1 MPQSRTTWSFLIGV
15 ALLVALLVI
24 GVVPRLRQ
32 NAELVAASTAPDA
45 GLVSVS
51 VVLPRR
57 ADGPTDLVLPS
68 NIQAIEETAIYAR
81 TSGYVRERYVDI
93 GDRVAAGKILAQ
105 IDTPELDQEL
115 IQARAALAQT
125 RSGLAQAQASLTQAQ
140 ANLQQARA
148 SLDQAKADEGFASAT
163 AERFSRLERDELVA
177 HQDAD
182 EKRAALAAAR
192 AATAATQANVDA
204 MQANVGALEASVGA
218 ARANVAANEA
228 NVQRLMALQSF
239 QKLEAPFAGI
249 ITARGIDRGALIT
262 SGSGTG
268 TSPLFRIA
276 RVENLRIFV
285 NVPQTF
291 VRSIVPGQEAGI
303 LVPEYPQR
311 PFVGKIAS
319 TAGALGRTSRT
330 LLTEVRLRN
339 ADGALMPGMYA
350 QVKFSLVAA
359 DGLWAVPPTT
369 PIARAD
375 KADFWKTGWTGM
387 RLGIVA
393 YVVPFVFVFHPAL
406 IGRGTLGE
414 IVVTMLTA
422 SIGVVLLGIG
432 CVGYLFRPLSWSKR
446 AWAFAAAAL
455 LMMPPQA
462 WLPELAADAMGLAAG
477 LALLGWE
484 RRARATR
491 SEEHTYELQSRLHL
505 VCRLL

>member
-1 MPQSRTTWSFLIGV
+1 MPKSRTTWSLLIGV

-32 NAELVAASTAPDA
+32 SAELVAAATAPAA
-45 GLVSVS
+45 GLVPVS
-51 VVLPRR
+51 VVPPRR
-57 ADGPTDLVLPS
+57 ADGPIDLVLPS

-93 GDRVAAGKILAQ
+93 GERVAAGKVLAQ

-115 IQARAALAQT
+115 SQARAALAQT
-125 RSGLAQAQASLTQAQ
+125 RSGLAQAQASFTQAQ
-140 ANLQQARA
+140 ATLQQARA
-148 SLDQAKADEGFASAT
+148 SVDQSTANEGFASAT

-268 TSPLFRIA
+268 ASPLFRIA
-276 RVENLRIFV
+276 RVENLRVFV

-319 TAGALGRTSRT
+319 TAGALDPTSRT

-350 QVKFSLVAA
+350 QVKFSLVPA
-359 DGLWAVPPTT
+359 DALWVVPATT
-369 PIARAD
+369 LIARAAGSQVITVGGD
-375 KADFWKTGWTGM
+375 
-387 RLGIVA
+387 GIVH
-393 YVVPFVFVFHPAL
+393 YLGVQLGRDFGQSVEIISGLTGKERLVVSPPDGLKDGDRV
-406 IGRGTLGE
+406 
-414 IVVTMLTA
+414 
-422 SIGVVLLGIG
+422 
-432 CVGYLFRPLSWSKR
+432 
-446 AWAFAAAAL
+446 AA
-455 LMMPPQA
+455 
-462 WLPELAADAMGLAAG
+462 
-477 LALLGWE
+477 
-484 RRARATR
+484 
-491 SEEHTYELQSRLHL
+491 EESTSR
-505 VCRLL
+505 